1 MLEKTNALDFIYFKE
16 LYLWSEKELNLYYQK
31 LMNSLSQ
38 KERLDLKNE

>member
-1 MLEKTNALDFIYFKE
+1 MLEKPNVLNFIYFKE
-16 LYLWSEKELNLYYQK
+16 LYLWSEKELNLYYPK